1 MTRAMRRAGYLG
13 DVRSLI
19 ALALGL
25 VACSGGESSK
35 NPATRTASSTSPSRG
50 PDALMLRVPRDG
62 GIPHVAPFPYIDSTA
77 WTGSDALPAIDRVLA
92 FDAEGGLIA
101 AVDAKGLPLWLDLR
115 IGTVTKTGKVPARE
129 LVSVDG
135 SAIYGVGNDGVVARF
150 TPTGNWTFKPSQP
163 ANVAYPQVSG
173 TLLVLTGRG
182 KTSQVLRI
190 RPPESKVLDS
200 LQLPDASGG
209 TAAPLGDRVFFVQD
223 GRSLA
228 SVHARSLTK
237 GNSIRL
243 DHHPVDLAA
252 TPSGDRIYVITDSS
266 STMEVV
272 DAIQERESATID
284 LPGTAREL
292 RVDPVGRYV
301 LVRPARGDS
310 VWIVSVGSDKVVG
323 SMRTK
328 WEGDVPFVAPDG
340 TIATSDGRDVVF
352 VDPATKKELRRA
364 IDGAS
369 DFWYPFVW
377 NGFRSRS
384 SALDKP
390 ATFSTD
396 SDTTTRVAPIVP
408 PKTDTARPRPAA
420 PPPTPAPDTTA
431 RGFTV
436 SFAVLLDG
444 PKAREA
450 ASKIVV
456 DGKTARVV
464 PGSNDGI
471 PVYRVILGPYATR
484 DEAERVGKASGHA
497 YYVYAGSP

>member
-1 MTRAMRRAGYLG
+1 MRLVGYLG

-101 AVDAKGLPLWLDLR
+101 AVDARGLPLWLDLR
-115 IGTVTKTGKVPARE
+115 VGTVTKTGKEAPHE

-150 TPTGNWTFKPSQP
+150 TPTGNWTFKPSQS
-163 ANVAYPQVSG
+163 ADVAYPQISG

-182 KTSQVLRI
+182 KNARILRI
-190 RPPESKVLDS
+190 RPPESKVIDS
-200 LQLPDASGG
+200 LALPDASSG
-209 TAAPLGDRVFFVQD
+209 TAAPLGDRVFFVQN
-223 GRSLA
+223 GRSLT

-237 GNSIRL
+237 GSTIKL
-243 DHHPVDLAA
+243 DHRPVDLQA

-266 STMEVV
+266 STMQVV

-284 LPGTAREL
+284 LPGNAREL

-301 LVRPARGDS
+301 LVRPVRGDS

-328 WEGDVPFVAPDG
+328 WQGDVPFVAPDG
-340 TIATSDGRDVVF
+340 SIATSDGRDIIF
-352 VDPATKKELRRA
+352 VDAVTKKEVRRA
-364 IDGAS
+364 IDGAE
-369 DFWYPFVW
+369 DFWYPFIW

-390 ATFSTD
+390 AKFSTD
-396 SDTTTRVAPIVP
+396 SDTTTRVAPVVA

-420 PPPTPAPDTTA
+420 PPSTPAPDTVA

-484 DEAERVGKASGHA
+484 DEAERVGKASGQP